1 VKYARFEALMISLG
15 ALVIF
20 GSLLMGPPLNQLGF
34 WQEGLG
40 QVLIIVVLAAAVHWG
55 RDGGSVTAF
64 AATLVYVLT
73 RIPLLSQQGLT
84 KNILAMIV
92 TRVLIYAIVGI
103 LGGEIFGRVKYIVA
117 QLEGSSTLDDFT
129 QVYNRRYCGQALK
142 NGLGQFQ
149 RYQVPFSIAVIS
161 LAPGLFTDLRPSRQ
175 RTFLR
180 NVANHVRDPAAD
192 TRIGC
197 SGGERSYPERSPG
210 PGRSE
215 RRIRDGD
222 TARGSRR
229 RCRHVRPRAIARP
242 RGRHTNRRSVRAG
255 GDGDRLVRDVQRLRI
270 DHNDSRVREHDART
284 LGIVDP
290 EDVDGCC
297 SARLDEA
304 VGVLDIEPV
313 LAENPKDVRETTGPI
328 RHLDGDDVR
337 DRRAESGAFERRDCT
352 TRTIADDANDAELR
366 RIGHHER
373 PHVDTRITKN
383 PRQFRKPT

>member
-180 NVANHVRDPAAD
+180 NVANHVRNDIRLVDDVGYLGDGRFIVILPQTPGSGAAVASD
-192 TRIGC
+192 
-197 SGGERSYPERSPG
+197 
-210 PGRSE
+210 
-215 RRIRDGD
+215 RIRSG
-222 TARGSRR
+222 
-229 RCRHVRPRAIARP
+229 
-242 RGRHTNRRSVRAG
+242 
-255 GDGDRLVRDVQRLRI
+255 VRDLVGAKDESVTATPLAVPEDAAAMCDLARSLDPEADIRI
-270 DHNDSRVREHDART
+270 D
-284 LGIVDP
+284 DP
-290 EDVDGCC
+290 CAPE
-297 SARLDEA
+297 
-304 VGVLDIEPV
+304 
-313 LAENPKDVRETTGPI
+313 ETAT
-328 RHLDGDDVR
+328 
-337 DRRAESGAFERRDCT
+337 A
-352 TRTIADDANDAELR
+352 
-366 RIGHHER
+366 
-373 PHVDTRITKN
+373 
-383 PRQFRKPT
+383 